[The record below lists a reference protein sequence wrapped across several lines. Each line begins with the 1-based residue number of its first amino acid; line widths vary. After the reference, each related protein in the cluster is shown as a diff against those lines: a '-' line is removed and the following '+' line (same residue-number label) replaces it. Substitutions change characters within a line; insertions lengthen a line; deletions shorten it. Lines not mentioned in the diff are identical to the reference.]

1 MFSFVSLARVSFPAD
16 KTIDRLR
23 YIRPVAGPPT
33 GKSIGKSERQRRPDN
48 LLIRAMLITQKL
60 SLSLSILSRCS
71 PTYGPHNSELRYS
84 RRDNKKG
91 VQTKTSPILPTPLTQ
106 KKKITP
112 NGALLPRDSKVTKN
126 ADVKKQNKKQQHI
139 VRGKRSGMRGHPLY
153 HAVFFSFSLR
163 ELCVC

>member
-1 MFSFVSLARVSFPAD
+1 MRGWAATTVNFYTCSHLLAWQESHS
-16 KTIDRLR
+16 
-23 YIRPVAGPPT
+23 RPTRRSIGFAISVQLLAPPT

-126 ADVKKQNKKQQHI
+126 ADVKRQNKKTTT
-139 VRGKRSGMRGHPLY
+139 Y
-153 HAVFFSFSLR
+153 
-163 ELCVC
+163 C